1 VGFGSSP
8 SNPWYH
14 RIHSPSAPYTTLV
27 TDPAS
32 RSDLHPVEADQ
43 RQRAA
48 LLTILRMVFF
58 VLLLSVTLLSIL
70 KGRTD
75 GGSGGVAIQMVN
87 LWGIPLVG
95 AIILFVGALAAEAA
109 TPRKKISTLSGI
121 FFGLLAGMVA
131 TLAFS
136 YIIDLLAEVWEFGN
150 DAESGAAANIVSTVK
165 VLVGISLCYLA
176 ISTVLKTQDD
186 FRLVIPYVEFAKQLR
201 GPKPL
206 LLDTSALIDARIADL
221 AQTGIIEYPII
232 VPQFVIDELNT
243 LADSQDRLKRARGR
257 RGLDVIGR
265 LQRIPTLDLTID
277 DLPMPGKA
285 VDQKLVDLARKMP
298 AKIVS
303 ADVALNRIANIQG
316 VDVLIL
322 NDVAN
327 SLKPAVIPGEQIT
340 IHLIKRG
347 EQPGQAVGYL
357 DDGTMVVAEDGG
369 ERIGQKVTIAV
380 TSAIQTSSGRLIFGR
395 LTEEYRPAEGPLAPT
410 RDDRDSDDSDERDE
424 PRREEPVIRG
434 PTPAGPRPGRPRN
447 PRR

>member
-1 VGFGSSP
+1 
-8 SNPWYH
+8 
-14 RIHSPSAPYTTLV
+14 V
-27 TDPAS
+27 TDSAH
-32 RSDLHPVEADQ
+32 RTDLHPVEADQ

-58 VLLLSVTLLSIL
+58 VLLLSVTLLAIL
-70 KGRTD
+70 RKEET
-75 GGSGGVAIQMVN
+75 GSGGVAIQMVTH
-87 LWGIPLVG
+87 WGIPLVG
-95 AIILFVGALAAEAA
+95 AILLFVGALAAEAA

-121 FFGLLAGMVA
+121 FFGLLAGMIA
-131 TLAFS
+131 TLAFTF
-136 YIIDLLAEVWEFGN
+136 IIDLLAEVWRFQE
-150 DAESGAAANIVSTVK
+150 AENIVSTVK
-165 VLVGISLCYLA
+165 VLVGIALCYLA

-221 AQTGIIEYPII
+221 AQTGIIEYPVI

-395 LTEEYRPAEGPLAPT
+395 LTEEYRPAEGPLAET
-410 RDDRDSDDSDERDE
+410 RGTEREESDSDA
-424 PRREEPVIRG
+424 PRRETEPVRA
-434 PTPAGPRPGRPRN
+434 PSGPRPGRPRN